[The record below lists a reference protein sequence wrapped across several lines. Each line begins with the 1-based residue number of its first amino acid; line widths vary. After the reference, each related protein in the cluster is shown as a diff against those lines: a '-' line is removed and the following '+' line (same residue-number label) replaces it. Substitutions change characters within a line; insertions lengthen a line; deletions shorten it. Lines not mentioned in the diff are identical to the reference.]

1 MCHGGVVENGAT
13 FRIGDERQ
21 LLDLIV
27 GAELQAILPGRETDA
42 RLYIGGA
49 QCLAGQQA
57 HAGHIAQR
65 AANWICDTS
74 GFWAAASS
82 SATVLTCWIDVCM
95 IGSFWVC
102 VSVYDKATNIS
113 LEVIK

>member
-27 GAELQAILPGRETDA
+27 GAELQAILPGCETDA

-65 AANWICDTS
+65 AANWIRATC
-74 GFWAAASS
+74 GFWVAASS
-82 SATVLTCWIDVCM
+82 SATVVTCWVEVCM
-95 IGSFWVC
+95 IRSFLVC
-102 VSVYDKATNIS
+102 VSVYDKATNPS
-113 LEVIK
+113 SEVIK